1 MQAVKGEAMKF
12 MTFSRVAVAAA
23 ACALVMTACGGGDG
37 DGPVSGTPVA
47 GDPAVPGSDVP
58 LSATTSS
65 AAALAF
71 VKGVAAA
78 SSDTADPIT
87 VGDALLASSETD
99 EPDPGI

>member
-1 MQAVKGEAMKF
+1 MKL

-37 DGPVSGTPVA
+37 EGIVSGTPVA

-58 LSATTSS
+58 LSATTSP

-71 VKGVAAA
+71 VKGVAVTT
-78 SSDTADPIT
+78 SDTADPIT
-87 VGDALLASSETD
+87 VGNAVLATSETD
-99 EPDPGI
+99 EPDPGT